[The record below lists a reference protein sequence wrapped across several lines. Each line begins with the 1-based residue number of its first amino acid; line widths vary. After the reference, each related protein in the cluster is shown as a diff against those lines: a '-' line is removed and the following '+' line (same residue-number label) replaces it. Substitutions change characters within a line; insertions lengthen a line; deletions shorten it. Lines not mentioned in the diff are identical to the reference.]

1 VATESHV
8 RPHAGAIPA
17 RFAIVTLLL
26 HLTCLT
32 RYGWFRDELYYMAS
46 TRHLA
51 WGYVDHPPLSIGLLG
66 LVHAIFGDSLAA
78 ARVVAALLGAA
89 TVYFTGKLARAV
101 GGGPFAQ
108 GLACL
113 CALFAPVYLAIAH
126 FYSMNAVEI
135 ALWPGATLLLLG
147 ALRTGRPRDWA
158 ILGLVLGLGLLN
170 KISASWLILGI
181 GVGLLLTPHRRAL
194 RTPGPWLAAGI
205 AALIFLP
212 HLLWQ
217 VAHRFPTLEFM
228 RNATTQ
234 KMAAVTPPAFLRDQI
249 LTMGPANALVWIAGL
264 LFALLAREGRPWR
277 ILAWIWIAVLAIL
290 LVGGKSRANYLSPAY
305 PALLALGAVAWER
318 MLARGRWA
326 RVLLVL
332 VILAMGAIAVPLA
345 LPLLPVPTLIRYQ
358 AALHMA
364 PKSEERTEVGPLS
377 QQDADMFGWNEMV
390 AMVARARDRLTP
402 EERRRA
408 RVFGQNYGEAG
419 AVDVLGRRLGLPP
432 AISGHNSYWMW
443 GPQGWDGRVLIII
456 GGDPEDNA
464 RWFDSYETVGTV
476 QAPYAMPY
484 ERGVQVSIGRGLK
497 MPVAEAW
504 PKLKHFI

>member
-1 VATESHV
+1 MATEPHV
-8 RPHAGAIPA
+8 RPHPGAIPA
-17 RFAIVTLLL
+17 RFGIVTFLL

-51 WGYVDHPPLSIGLLG
+51 WGYVDHPPLSIGLLA

-78 ARVVAALLGAA
+78 ARIVAALLGAA
-89 TVYFTGKLARAV
+89 TVFFTGKLARAV
-101 GGGPFAQ
+101 GGGSFAQ
-108 GLACL
+108 SLACL
-113 CALFAPVYLAIAH
+113 CALFAPVYLAVAH
-126 FYSMNAVEI
+126 FYSMNAVEM
-135 ALWPGATLLLLG
+135 ALWPGATLLLLR
-147 ALRTGRPRDWA
+147 ALRTDRGGDWVT
-158 ILGLVLGLGLLN
+158 LGFLLGLGLLN

-181 GVGLLLTPHRRAL
+181 GAGLLLTPHRRAL
-194 RTPGPWLAAGI
+194 RTPGPWLALGI
-205 AALIFLP
+205 AALLFLP
-212 HLLWQ
+212 HLLWEA
-217 VAHRFPTLEFM
+217 AHQFPTLEFM

-234 KMAAVTPPAFLRDQI
+234 KMAPVSPPAFLREQI
-249 LTMGPANALVWIAGL
+249 LVMGPANALVWIAGL
-264 LFALLAREGRPWR
+264 LFALLAREGRSR
-277 ILAWIWIAVLAIL
+277 RLLAWIWIAVLALL

-305 PALLALGAVAWER
+305 PALLALGALAWER
-318 MLARGRWA
+318 MLAARWSRA
-326 RVLLVL
+326 LLML
-332 VILAMGAIAVPLA
+332 VIVALGAVAVPLA
-345 LPLLPVPTLIRYQ
+345 LPVLPVDTLIRYQ

-377 QQDADMFGWNEMV
+377 QHDADMFGWNEMV
-390 AMVARARDRLTP
+390 ALVARARDRLTP
-402 EERRRA
+402 EERAHA

-443 GPQGWDGRVLIII
+443 GPRGWDGRVLIII

-464 RWFDSYETVGTV
+464 KWFDSIETVGTV